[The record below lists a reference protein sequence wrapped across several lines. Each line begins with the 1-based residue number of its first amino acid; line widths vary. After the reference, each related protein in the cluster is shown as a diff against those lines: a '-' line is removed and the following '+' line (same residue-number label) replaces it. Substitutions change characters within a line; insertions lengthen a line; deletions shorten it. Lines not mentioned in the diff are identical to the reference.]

1 MKYKELIEKMTLEEK
16 ASLCSGADFWHTKGI
31 ERLGI
36 PSMMLTDGPH
46 GLRKQPDKA
55 DHLGLNG
62 SLPATCFPT
71 ASALASSWDEELISR
86 VGQCIGKEAAGED
99 VSVVLGPG
107 LNIKRDPLCG
117 RNFEYF
123 SEDPYLAGK
132 LAAAM
137 VRGIQSQGVSAC
149 VKHYAVNS
157 QETGRMGMNE
167 VVDERA
173 LREIYLEGFRY
184 AVTEGRPGCL
194 MTSYNRVNGVFANE
208 NMHLLRD
215 ILRNEWGYEGMV
227 VTDWG
232 GNNDR
237 VAAIKAGCS
246 LEMPSSGGVTDAQIV
261 RAVKSGELDERLLDE
276 AVDRYLSL
284 LYSTRPAL
292 GKGKRFNYSLHHQT
306 AREAAARCAVLLKNE
321 GRILPLKKGQSV
333 AVIGDF
339 AALPRYQGAGSSLI
353 NPTKLDCALEAL
365 KESGLDIVGY
375 AQGFLRSGGKS
386 EKLKVQALDLAE
398 QAEVCLLFLGLDEGR
413 ETEGKDRS
421 NMRLAEN
428 QLELLKELYSAG
440 HKIAVVL
447 SAGAPVELPWAEMPK
462 AILMAYLGG
471 QAGGGAIA
479 DLVSGKISPSGK
491 LAESFPLCYSDCPT
505 AGYYPGRELSAE
517 HRESLYVGYRYYDTA
532 KKPVA
537 FPFGHGLTYS
547 RFEYSDLEV
556 NGRELCFRLKNIGS
570 VKAAETA
577 QVYISSPDCP
587 LFHPEKELKAFAKV
601 ELEPGEERFVRLKLD
616 EHAFAHYSVEKGA
629 WLEFPGLYKIQVG
642 ASSRDIRLRKS
653 YVIEGE
659 KAAQQS
665 CESLPHYRQGNV
677 QAVPDDEFE
686 ALLGRPLPPER
697 WDRDAPAGPEDTISR
712 DRNKPGMGRLA
723 YSSLNI
729 ARKALAAAGKGA
741 AANNIQF
748 IMDMPYNKLQ
758 RMSGGI
764 VTEGALEG
772 YLDMLNGHVI
782 KGGVKAIKAL
792 RKNK

>member
-1 MKYKELIEKMTLEEK
+1 MKHRELIEKMTLEEK
-16 ASLCSGADFWHTKGI
+16 ASLCSGADFWHTKSI

-36 PSMMLTDGPH
+36 PSLMLTDGPH

-71 ASALASSWDEELISR
+71 ASALASSWDTELLEK
-86 VGQCIGKEAAGED
+86 VGSCIGSEASGED

-157 QETGRMGMNE
+157 QETRRMGMNE

-184 AVTEGRPGCL
+184 AVTEGKPGCL

-215 ILRNEWGYEGMV
+215 ILRHEWGYEGMV

-261 RAVKSGELDERLLDE
+261 RAVKSGELEERLLDE
-276 AVDRYLSL
+276 AVDRYLDL
-284 LYSTRPAL
+284 LFSTRPAL

-321 GRILPLKKGQSV
+321 GHILPVKKGQRI

-339 AALPRYQGAGSSLI
+339 AARPRYQGAGSSLI
-353 NPTKLDCALEAL
+353 NPTRVDNALDAL
-365 KESGLDIVGY
+365 KDSGLDIVGY
-375 AQGFLRSGGKS
+375 AQGFQRAGGES

-398 QAEVCLLFLGLDEGR
+398 QADVCLLFLGLDESSESEGR
-413 ETEGKDRS
+413 DRS
-421 NMRLAEN
+421 HMRLPEN
-428 QLELLKELYSAG
+428 QLELLEALYTCG
-440 HKIAVVL
+440 HRIVVVL
-447 SAGAPVELPWAEMPK
+447 SGGAPVEFPWADQAK

-505 AGYYPGRELSAE
+505 ANYYPGRELSAE
-517 HRESLYVGYRYYDTA
+517 HRESIYVGYRYYDTA
-532 KKPVA
+532 KRPVA
-537 FPFGHGLTYS
+537 FPFGHGLSYS
-547 RFEYSDLEV
+547 RFEYSDLEL
-556 NGRELCFRLKNIGS
+556 NGNDLCFRLKNVGH
-570 VKAAETA
+570 VKAAEVT
-577 QVYISSPDCP
+577 QVYVSSPDCP

-601 ELEPGEERFVRLKLD
+601 ELEPDEECFVRLSLD
-616 EHAFAHYSVEKGA
+616 EHAFAHYSVEDGA
-629 WLEFPGLYKIQVG
+629 WVTFPGMYKILVG
-642 ASSRDIRLRKS
+642 SSSRDIRLRKS
-653 YVIEGE
+653 HIIEGE
-659 KAAQQS
+659 PTAKQAQDI
-665 CESLPHYRQGNV
+665 LPHYWQGNI
-677 QAVPDDEFE
+677 QAVPGDEFA

-697 WDRDAPAGPEDTISR
+697 WDKSAPAGCEDTISQGQYR
-712 DRNKPGMGRLA
+712 KGLGRLM

-729 ARKALAAAGKGA
+729 ARKGFNAAGKST

-764 VTEGALEG
+764 LPQEALEG
-772 YLDMLNGHVI
+772 YLDMLNGHMI
-782 KGGVKAIKAL
+782 KGGIKAIKAM
-792 RKNK
+792 RKKK

>member
-31 ERLGI
+31 EHLGI

-246 LEMPSSGGVTDAQIV
+246 LEMPASGGITDAQIV

-365 KESGLDIVGY
+365 KGSGLDIAGY

>member
-1 MKYKELIEKMTLEEK
+1 MKYKPLIAAMTLEEK
-16 ASLCSGADFWHTKGI
+16 AALCSGADFWHTKAV

-36 PSMMLTDGPH
+36 PKMMLTDGPH
-46 GLRKQPDKA
+46 GLRKQTDKA
-55 DHLGLNG
+55 DHLGLN
-62 SLPATCFPT
+62 SSIPATCFPT
-71 ASALASSWDEELISR
+71 ASALASSWDTELLEK
-86 VGQCIGKEAAGED
+86 VGECIGKEAAGED

-184 AVTEGRPGCL
+184 AVTEGKPGCL
-194 MTSYNRVNGVFANE
+194 MTSYNRVNGDFANE

-215 ILRNEWGYEGMV
+215 ILRNEWDYEGMV

-246 LEMPSSGGVTDAQIV
+246 LEMPASGGVTDAEIV
-261 RAVKSGELDERLLDE
+261 RAVKSGELDEGLLDE
-276 AVDRYLSL
+276 VVERYLEL

-292 GKGKRFNYSLHHQT
+292 GKGRRFNYSIHHQV
-306 AREAAARCAVLLKNE
+306 AREAAAASAVLLKNE
-321 GRILPLKKGQSV
+321 GHILPLKKGQRV

-339 AALPRYQGAGSSLI
+339 ASLPRYQGAGSSLI
-353 NPTKLDCALEAL
+353 NPIRVDSALEAL
-365 KESGLDIVGY
+365 KDSGLDISGY

-386 EKLKVQALDLAE
+386 EKLKVQALDLAD
-398 QAEVCLLFLGLDEGR
+398 QSDICLLFLGLDESR

-421 NMRLAEN
+421 HMCLAEN
-428 QLELLKELYSAG
+428 QLELLEALYSAG
-440 HKIAVVL
+440 HRIAVVL
-447 SAGAPVELPWAEMPK
+447 SAGAPVEMPWVEMPK

-471 QAGGGAIA
+471 QAGGSAIA
-479 DLVSGKISPSGK
+479 DLVSGKVSPSGK
-491 LAESFPLCYSDCPT
+491 LAETFPLCYSDCPT
-505 AGYYPGRELSAE
+505 ANYYPGRELSAE
-517 HRESLYVGYRYYDTA
+517 HRESIYVGYRYYDTA
-532 KKPVA
+532 GKIPA
-537 FPFGHGLTYS
+537 FPFGHGLSYS
-547 RFEYSDLEV
+547 RFEYSDLEID
-556 NGRELCFRLKNIGS
+556 GSQLCLRLKNIGQ
-570 VKAAETA
+570 VKAAEVV
-577 QVYISSPDCP
+577 QVYVSAIDCP

-601 ELEPGEERFVRLKLD
+601 ELEPGEERFVRLNLD
-616 EHAFAHYSVEKGA
+616 EHAFAHYSTDRAA
-629 WLEFPGLYKIQVG
+629 WVSFPGIYKIQVG

-653 YVIEGE
+653 YVIEGDKE
-659 KAAQQS
+659 PRQD
-665 CESLPHYRQGNV
+665 EDRLPHYWQGMV
-677 QAVPDDEFE
+677 QAVPAGEFE
-686 ALLGRPLPPER
+686 NLLGRPLPPEF
-697 WDRDAPAGPEDTISR
+697 WDDMAPAACEDTISR
-712 DRNKPGMGRLA
+712 SRSKGGLGRLV
-723 YSSLNI
+723 YSSLEI
-729 ARKALAAAGKGA
+729 ARKGLEAAGKRTA
-741 AANNIQF
+741 SNNIQF

-764 VTEGALEG
+764 VTEDALEG

-782 KGGVKAIKAL
+782 KGGIKAAKAM
-792 RKNK
+792 RKKN

>member
-246 LEMPSSGGVTDAQIV
+246 LEMPASGGITDAQIV

-365 KESGLDIVGY
+365 KESGLDIAGY

-447 SAGAPVELPWAEMPK
+447 SAGAPLELHWAERPT

-772 YLDMLNGHVI
+772 YLDMLNGHGI
-782 KGGVKAIKAL
+782 KGGVKAMKAL

>member
-167 VVDERA
+167 AVDERA

-246 LEMPSSGGVTDAQIV
+246 LEMPASGGITDAQIV
-261 RAVKSGELDERLLDE
+261 RAVKSGELEERLLDE

-375 AQGFLRSGGKS
+375 AQGFLRSGGKN

-440 HKIAVVL
+440 HKIA
-447 SAGAPVELPWAEMPK
+447 VELPWAEMPK

-556 NGRELCFRLKNIGS
+556 NGRELCFRLKNIGL

-712 DRNKPGMGRLA
+712 NRNKPGMGRLA

-782 KGGVKAIKAL
+782 KGGVKAIRAL

>member
-246 LEMPSSGGVTDAQIV
+246 LEMPASGGITDAQIV

-365 KESGLDIVGY
+365 KESGLDIAGY

-479 DLVSGKISPSGK
+479 DLVSGKLSPSGK

-556 NGRELCFRLKNIGS
+556 NGRELCFRLKNIGL

-729 ARKALAAAGKGA
+729 ARKALAAAGRGA

>member
-246 LEMPSSGGVTDAQIV
+246 LEMPASGGITDAQIV

-479 DLVSGKISPSGK
+479 DLVSGKLSPSGK

>member
-246 LEMPSSGGVTDAQIV
+246 LEMPASGGITDAQIV

-276 AVDRYLSL
+276 AVDRYLSF

-505 AGYYPGRELSAE
+505 ASYYPGRELSAE

-556 NGRELCFRLKNIGS
+556 NGRELCFRLKNIGL

-712 DRNKPGMGRLA
+712 NRNKPGMGRLA

>member
-1 MKYKELIEKMTLEEK
+1 MKYKQLIDRMTLEEK
-16 ASLCSGADFWHTKGI
+16 ASLCSGADFWHTKSI

-36 PSMMLTDGPH
+36 PNMMLTDGPH
-46 GLRKQPDKA
+46 GLRKQTDKA

-71 ASALASSWDEELISR
+71 ASALACSWDPELLEE
-86 VGQCIGKEAAGED
+86 VGECIGKEAAGED

-157 QETGRMGMNE
+157 QETGRMGMDE

-194 MTSYNRVNGVFANE
+194 MSSYNRVNGDFANE

-237 VAAIKAGCS
+237 VAAVKAGCS
-246 LEMPSSGGVTDAQIV
+246 LEMPSSAGLTDAEIV
-261 RAVKSGELDERLLDE
+261 QAVRSGELDEGLLDE
-276 AVDRYLSL
+276 AVERYLEL
-284 LYSTRPAL
+284 LFATRPAL
-292 GKGKRFNYSLHHQT
+292 GKGKRFNYSIHHQT
-306 AREAAARCAVLLKNE
+306 ARKAAARSAVLLKNE
-321 GRILPLKKGQSV
+321 GHILPLKKGLPI

-353 NPTKLDCALEAL
+353 NPIRVDCALDAL

-375 AQGFLRSGGKS
+375 APGFLRSGGKS
-386 EKLKVQALDLAE
+386 EKLKIQALDLAE
-398 QAEVCLLFLGLDEGR
+398 QAEVCLLFLGLDESR
-413 ETEGKDRS
+413 ETEGEDRS
-421 NMRLAEN
+421 HMRLADN
-428 QLELLKELYSAG
+428 QLELLEALYSAG
-440 HKIAVVL
+440 HRIVVVL
-447 SAGAPVELPWAEMPK
+447 SAGAPVELGWADMPK

-479 DLVSGKISPSGK
+479 DLVSGKVSPGGR

-505 AGYYPGRELSAE
+505 ANYYPGRELSAE
-517 HRESLYVGYRYYDTA
+517 HRESIYVGYRYYDTA
-532 KKPVA
+532 NRPVA
-537 FPFGHGLTYS
+537 YPFGHGLTYS
-547 RFEYSDLEV
+547 RFEYSDLEI
-556 NGRELCFRLKNIGS
+556 NGRELCLRLKNIGE
-570 VKAAETA
+570 VKAAEVV
-577 QVYISSPDCP
+577 QVYVSAPDCP
-587 LFHPEKELKAFAKV
+587 LFHPEKELKAFARV
-601 ELEPGEERFVRLKLD
+601 ELEPGEERFVRLSLD
-616 EHAFAHYSVEKGA
+616 GHAFAHYSVEKGA
-629 WLEFPGLYKIQVG
+629 WVEFPGLYKIQVG

-659 KAAQQS
+659 KEPRQGEA
-665 CESLPHYRQGNV
+665 SLPHYWQGNI
-677 QAVPDDEFE
+677 QAVPREEFRE
-686 ALLGRPLPPER
+686 LLGRPLPPQF
-697 WDRDAPAGPEDTISR
+697 RDESAPAGYEDSVSL
-712 DRNKPGMGRLA
+712 DRRKPGLGRFM
-723 YSSLNI
+723 YSSLNA
-729 ARKALAAAGKGA
+729 ARKGLHAAGKTT
-741 AANNIQF
+741 AANNIRF

-764 VTEGALEG
+764 VSREALDG
-772 YLDMLNGHVI
+772 YLEMLNGHVI

>member
-1 MKYKELIEKMTLEEK
+1 MKHRELIEKMTLEEK
-16 ASLCSGADFWHTKGI
+16 ASLCSGADFWHTKSI

-36 PSMMLTDGPH
+36 PSLMLTDGPH

-71 ASALASSWDEELISR
+71 ASALASSWDTELLEK
-86 VGQCIGKEAAGED
+86 VGSCIGSEAAGED

-157 QETGRMGMNE
+157 QETRRMGMNE

-184 AVTEGRPGCL
+184 AVTEGKPGCL

-215 ILRNEWGYEGMV
+215 ILRHEWGYEGMV

-261 RAVKSGELDERLLDE
+261 RAVKSGELEERLLDE
-276 AVDRYLSL
+276 AVDRYLDL
-284 LYSTRPAL
+284 LFSTRPAL

-321 GRILPLKKGQSV
+321 GHILPVKKGQRI

-339 AALPRYQGAGSSLI
+339 AARPRYQGAGSSLI
-353 NPTKLDCALEAL
+353 NPTRVDNALDAL
-365 KESGLDIVGY
+365 KDSGLDIVGY
-375 AQGFLRSGGKS
+375 AQGFQRAGGKS

-398 QAEVCLLFLGLDEGR
+398 QADVCLLFLGLDESSESEGR
-413 ETEGKDRS
+413 DRS
-421 NMRLAEN
+421 HMRLPEN
-428 QLELLKELYSAG
+428 QLELLEALYTCG
-440 HKIAVVL
+440 HRIVVVL
-447 SAGAPVELPWAEMPK
+447 SGGAPVEFSWADQAK

-505 AGYYPGRELSAE
+505 ANYYPGRELSAE
-517 HRESLYVGYRYYDTA
+517 HRESIYVGYRYYDTA
-532 KKPVA
+532 KRPVA
-537 FPFGHGLTYS
+537 FPFGHGLSYS
-547 RFEYSDLEV
+547 LFEYSDLEL
-556 NGRELCFRLKNIGS
+556 NGNDLCFRLKNVGH
-570 VKAAETA
+570 VKAAEVT
-577 QVYISSPDCP
+577 QVYVSSPDCP

-601 ELEPGEERFVRLKLD
+601 ELEPDEECFVRLSLD
-616 EHAFAHYSVEKGA
+616 EHAFAHYSVEDGA
-629 WLEFPGLYKIQVG
+629 WVTFPGMYKILVG
-642 ASSRDIRLRKS
+642 SSSRDIRLRKS
-653 YVIEGE
+653 HIIEGE
-659 KAAQQS
+659 PTAKQAQDI
-665 CESLPHYRQGNV
+665 LPHYWQGNI
-677 QAVPDDEFE
+677 QAVPGDEFA

-697 WDRDAPAGPEDTISR
+697 WDKSAPAGCEDTISQGQYR
-712 DRNKPGMGRLA
+712 KGLGRLM

-729 ARKALAAAGKGA
+729 ARKGFNAAGKST

-764 VTEGALEG
+764 LPQEALEG
-772 YLDMLNGHVI
+772 YLDMLNGHMI
-782 KGGVKAIKAL
+782 KGGIKAIKAM
-792 RKNK
+792 RKKK

>member
-246 LEMPSSGGVTDAQIV
+246 LEMPASGGITDAQIV
-261 RAVKSGELDERLLDE
+261 RAVKSGELEERLLDE

-365 KESGLDIVGY
+365 KESGLDIAGY
-375 AQGFLRSGGKS
+375 AQGFLRSGWKS

-556 NGRELCFRLKNIGS
+556 NGRELCFRLKNIGL

-741 AANNIQF
+741 AASNIQF

>member
-246 LEMPSSGGVTDAQIV
+246 LEMPASGGITDAQIV

-365 KESGLDIVGY
+365 KESGLDIAGY

-556 NGRELCFRLKNIGS
+556 NGRELCFRLKNIGL

>member
-1 MKYKELIEKMTLEEK
+1 MKYKQLIDQMTLEEK
-16 ASLCSGADFWHTKGI
+16 ASLCSGADFWHTKAI

-36 PSMMLTDGPH
+36 PQMMLTDGPH
-46 GLRKQPDKA
+46 GLRKQADKA

-71 ASALASSWDEELISR
+71 ASALASSWDTELLEE
-86 VGQCIGKEAAGED
+86 VGRCIGKEAAGED

-184 AVTEGRPGCL
+184 AVTEGKPGCL

-215 ILRNEWGYEGMV
+215 ILRREWGYEGTV

-261 RAVKSGELDERLLDE
+261 QAVKSGRLEEGLLDE

-284 LYSTRPAL
+284 LFATRPAL

-321 GRILPLKKGQSV
+321 GHILPLKKGQRI

-353 NPTKLDCALEAL
+353 NPTRVDCALDAL

-375 AQGFLRSGGKS
+375 AQGFLRTGGKS

-398 QAEVCLLFLGLDEGR
+398 QADVSLLFLGLDESSESEGR
-413 ETEGKDRS
+413 DRS
-421 NMRLAEN
+421 HMRLPDN
-428 QLELLKELYSAG
+428 QLELLEALYTCG
-440 HKIAVVL
+440 HRIVVVL
-447 SAGAPVELPWAEMPK
+447 SGGSPVEFPWADMAK

-479 DLVSGKISPSGK
+479 DLVSGKVSPSGK

-505 AGYYPGRELSAE
+505 ANYYPGRELSAE

-532 KKPVA
+532 KRDVA
-537 FPFGHGLTYS
+537 FPFGHGLSYS
-547 RFEYSDLEV
+547 RFEYSDLEI
-556 NGRELCFRLKNIGS
+556 NGNELCFRLKNVGQA
-570 VKAAETA
+570 KAAEVV
-577 QVYISSPDCP
+577 QVYVSSPDCP

-601 ELEPGEERFVRLKLD
+601 ELEPGEERFVRLSLD
-616 EHAFAHYSVEKGA
+616 EHAFAHYSVEDGA
-629 WLEFPGLYKIQVG
+629 WVIFPGTYKILVG
-642 ASSRDIRLRKS
+642 ASSRDIRMRKS
-653 YVIEGE
+653 HVIEGE
-659 KAAQQS
+659 KLPQQNTD
-665 CESLPHYRQGNV
+665 SLPHYWQGNV
-677 QAVPDDEFE
+677 QAVPGDEFA
-686 ALLGRPLPPER
+686 ALLGHPLPPEN
-697 WDRDAPAGPEDTISR
+697 WDRSAPAGLEDTVSR
-712 DRNKPGMGRLA
+712 DRTKPGLGKFV
-723 YSSLNI
+723 YSSLNL
-729 ARKALAAAGKGA
+729 ASKALNLAGKST

-758 RMSGGI
+758 RMSGGLLPQ
-764 VTEGALEG
+764 EALDG
-772 YLDMLNGHVI
+772 YLEMLNGHLI
-782 KGGVKAIKAL
+782 KGGLKAARAM
-792 RKNK
+792 RKEK

>member
-123 SEDPYLAGK
+123 SEDPYLTGK

-246 LEMPSSGGVTDAQIV
+246 LEMPASGGITDAQIV
-261 RAVKSGELDERLLDE
+261 RAVKSGELEERLLDE

-556 NGRELCFRLKNIGS
+556 NGRELCFRLKNIGL

-772 YLDMLNGHVI
+772 YLDMLNGHGI

>member
-246 LEMPSSGGVTDAQIV
+246 LEMPASGGITDAQIV

-375 AQGFLRSGGKS
+375 AQGFLRSGGKN

-556 NGRELCFRLKNIGS
+556 NGRELCFRLKNIGL

-712 DRNKPGMGRLA
+712 NRNKPGMGRLA

-782 KGGVKAIKAL
+782 KGGVKAIRAL

>member
-1 MKYKELIEKMTLEEK
+1 MKFKQLIEQMTLEEK
-16 ASLCSGADFWHTKGI
+16 ASLCSGADFWHTKAVQ
-31 ERLGI
+31 RLGI
-36 PSMMLTDGPH
+36 PGMLLTDGPH
-46 GLRKQPDKA
+46 GLRKQADKA

-71 ASALASSWDEELISR
+71 ASALACSWDEELLDK

-149 VKHYAVNS
+149 VKHFAVNS
-157 QETGRMGMNE
+157 QETGRMGMDE

-194 MTSYNRVNGVFANE
+194 MTSYNKVNGSFANE

-227 VTDWG
+227 VSDWG

-246 LEMPSSGGVTDAQIV
+246 LEMPASGGLTDAEIV
-261 RAVKSGELDERLLDE
+261 QAVRSGELDESLLDE
-276 AVDRYLSL
+276 AVDRYLEL
-284 LYSTRPAL
+284 LFATRPAL

-321 GRILPLKKGQSV
+321 GHILPLKKGQSV

-353 NPTKLDCALEAL
+353 NPTRVDCALDAL
-365 KESGLDIVGY
+365 EDSGLDIVGY
-375 AQGFLRSGGKS
+375 AQGFRRSGGRD

-398 QAEVCLLFLGLDEGR
+398 QAEVCLLFLGLGESR
-413 ETEGKDRS
+413 ETEGADRS
-421 NMRLAEN
+421 HMRLADN
-428 QLELLKELYSAG
+428 QLELLEALYTAG
-440 HKIAVVL
+440 HRIVVVL
-447 SAGAPVELPWAEMPK
+447 SAGAPVELPWTGMAK

-471 QAGGGAIA
+471 QAGGGALA
-479 DLVSGKISPSGK
+479 DLISGKISPSGK
-491 LAESFPLCYSDCPT
+491 LAETFPLCYSDCPT
-505 AGYYPGRELSAE
+505 ANYYPGRELSAE
-517 HRESLYVGYRYYDTA
+517 HRESIYVGYRYYDTA
-532 KKPVA
+532 GRPTA
-537 FPFGHGLTYS
+537 YPFGHGLTYS

-556 NGRELCFRLKNIGS
+556 DGRELCLRLKNTGP
-570 VKAAETA
+570 VKAAETV
-577 QVYISSPDCP
+577 QVYVSSPDCP
-587 LFHPEKELKAFAKV
+587 LFHPEKELKAFAKL
-601 ELEPGEERFVRLKLD
+601 ELEPGEERFLRLKLD

-629 WLEFPGLYKIQVG
+629 WVEFPGLYKIQVG

-653 YVIEGE
+653 YVIEGCKE
-659 KAAQQS
+659 PRQGVG
-665 CESLPHYRQGNV
+665 SLPHYWQGNI
-677 QAVPDDEFE
+677 QSVPAGEFE
-686 ALLGRPLPPER
+686 KLLGRPLPPER
-697 WDRDAPAGPEDTISR
+697 WDRSAPAGLEDTVSR
-712 DRNKPGMGRLA
+712 DRTKPGLGKFV
-723 YSSLNI
+723 YSSLDL
-729 ARKALAAAGKGA
+729 ASKALKLGGKGT
-741 AANNIQF
+741 AANNIRF

-758 RMSGGI
+758 RMSGGL
-764 VTEGALEG
+764 VSQEALEG
-772 YLDMLNGHVI
+772 YLDMLNGHGI
-782 KGGVKAIKAL
+782 KGGIKAIKAL

>member
-1 MKYKELIEKMTLEEK
+1 MKHRELIEKMTLEEK
-16 ASLCSGADFWHTKGI
+16 ASLCSGADFWHTKSI

-36 PSMMLTDGPH
+36 PSLMLTDGPH

-71 ASALASSWDEELISR
+71 ASALASSWDTELLEK
-86 VGQCIGKEAAGED
+86 VGSCIGSEASGED

-157 QETGRMGMNE
+157 QETRRMGMNE

-184 AVTEGRPGCL
+184 AVTEGKPGCL

-215 ILRNEWGYEGMV
+215 ILRHEWGYEGMV

-261 RAVKSGELDERLLDE
+261 RAVKSGELEERLLDE
-276 AVDRYLSL
+276 AVDRYLDL
-284 LYSTRPAL
+284 LFSTRPAL

-321 GRILPLKKGQSV
+321 GHILPVKKGQRI

-339 AALPRYQGAGSSLI
+339 AARPRYQGAGSSLI
-353 NPTKLDCALEAL
+353 NPTRVDNALDAL
-365 KESGLDIVGY
+365 KDSGLDIVGY
-375 AQGFLRSGGKS
+375 AQGFQRAGGKS

-398 QAEVCLLFLGLDEGR
+398 QADVCLLFLGLDESSESEGR
-413 ETEGKDRS
+413 DRS
-421 NMRLAEN
+421 HMRLPEN
-428 QLELLKELYSAG
+428 QLELLEALYTCG
-440 HKIAVVL
+440 HRIVVVL
-447 SAGAPVELPWAEMPK
+447 SGGAPVEFPWADQAK

-505 AGYYPGRELSAE
+505 ANYYPGRELSAE
-517 HRESLYVGYRYYDTA
+517 HRESIYVGYRYYDTA
-532 KKPVA
+532 KRPVA
-537 FPFGHGLTYS
+537 FPFGHGLSYS
-547 RFEYSDLEV
+547 RFEYSDLEL
-556 NGRELCFRLKNIGS
+556 NGNDLCFRLKNVGH
-570 VKAAETA
+570 VKAAEVT
-577 QVYISSPDCP
+577 QVYVSSPDCP

-601 ELEPGEERFVRLKLD
+601 ELEPDEECFVRLSLD
-616 EHAFAHYSVEKGA
+616 EHAFAHYSVEDGA
-629 WLEFPGLYKIQVG
+629 WVTFPGMYKILVG
-642 ASSRDIRLRKS
+642 SSSRDIRLRKS
-653 YVIEGE
+653 HIIEGE
-659 KAAQQS
+659 PTAKQAQDI
-665 CESLPHYRQGNV
+665 LPHYWQGNI
-677 QAVPDDEFE
+677 QAVPGDEFA

-697 WDRDAPAGPEDTISR
+697 WDKSAPAGCEDTISQGQYR
-712 DRNKPGMGRLA
+712 KGLGRLM

-729 ARKALAAAGKGA
+729 ARKGFNAAGKST

-764 VTEGALEG
+764 LPQEALEG
-772 YLDMLNGHVI
+772 YLDMLNGHMI
-782 KGGVKAIKAL
+782 KGGIKAIKAM
-792 RKNK
+792 RKKK